1 VSDEGEPKAGPT
13 NVEVSVAD
21 DRLEDLDAI
30 AEALADAGL
39 REPTK
44 LRGVGV
50 ITGSVDD
57 TGKLDALR
65 EVDGVKELTSE
76 GGAGVPSPDEPVQ

>member
-1 VSDEGEPKAGPT
+1 VSGEGEPKAGPV

-21 DRLEDLDAI
+21 DRLEDVDGI
-30 AEALADAGL
+30 AAALADAGL
-39 REPTK
+39 RGPTT
-44 LRGVGV
+44 LRGLGV

-57 TGKLDALR
+57 PGKLDALR
-65 EVDGVKELTSE
+65 AVDGVKDLTAG